1 LKCTSCGSNLPTGAA
16 YCPICSAI
24 TPSGIATF
32 GASPHDPT
40 AVSSSNP
47 VPEYH
52 PSTDYGSSPYG
63 VPPQNPY
70 EPLNPYEAPLRPPPP
85 PPPQRQVKI
94 GLLIGAVV
102 LVFTVASASVFAL
115 FTQLARNT
123 RPGETTPSPAPTAQ
137 TSITDTP
144 IPATSPANVV
154 SIPYPPYR
162 GTLVLDDPLR
172 DNSQGNGWVENA
184 PNSGCM
190 FTGGAYHGRLDK
202 GYYNTCPGG
211 PSFKNFAM
219 EAQITVLKGDCGGI
233 IFRADNAGHHY
244 LFEICPNGGYGV
256 YLYFGPSGNDYKTLQ
271 TGNSQAIRTGFRQMN
286 LIAAVAVNQEI
297 RLFVNRQLVYQMTD
311 KSYGMGQCGF
321 AVDSSGAIVG
331 TAAPT
336 EVVFENLKVWTL

>member
-1 LKCTSCGSNLPTGAA
+1 MTTICSKCGSSLAADVLFCPQCGTPTSS
-16 YCPICSAI
+16 YYSE
-24 TPSGIATF
+24 S
-32 GASPHDPT
+32 GASPYEPT
-40 AVSSSNP
+40 TLKPPSQI
-47 VPEYH
+47 
-52 PSTDYGSSPYG
+52 PSTDYGSPLYG
-63 VPPQNPY
+63 APSQNPY
-70 EPLNPYEAPLRPPPP
+70 EPLNPYEAPPPPR
-85 PPPQRQVKI
+85 QRLGLRVVLTVVIAAFVILVSAI
-94 GLLIGAVV
+94 GLDVV
-102 LVFTVASASVFAL
+102 SHNQAAGVVAATATIPHQVTGSA
-115 FTQLARNT
+115 
-123 RPGETTPSPAPTAQ
+123 TA
-137 TSITDTP
+137 TASSITV
-144 IPATSPANVV
+144 N
-154 SIPYPPYR
+154 PYGGG
-162 GTLVLDDPLR
+162 GTLTLDDPLR

-184 PNSGCM
+184 PNSIGGCM
-190 FTGGAYHGRLDK
+190 FTGGAYHGSLDK
-202 GYYNTCPGG
+202 GYYTTCLGV

-256 YLYFGPSGNDYKTLQ
+256 YLYFGSSGNDYKTLHI
-271 TGNSQAIRTGFRQMN
+271 GNSQAIRTGFNQMN